1 MKKKLFNKD
10 VIEKSY
16 GKAILIGEHSV
27 VYGYPALATALSKIP
42 LEIVIKSK
50 KKVKSWSDA
59 WKVYICQEKMEL
71 NLDIVSFLM
80 KAFEKALNIC
90 GIEDKLESFE
100 PCLIEI
106 RSQIPLGGGLGG
118 SAAISSAFLKIS
130 QNLTG
135 KALSEE
141 EEVKEINRIDSIF
154 HSGKASGLDAAAIKS
169 GGLVYFQKNQ
179 ESKKLSLGKKLW
191 LVLVDSGERS
201 RTADMINQVTKLIKK
216 NPIHTKL
223 QLHSLGK
230 LVEKARNHIEQ
241 GSLSLLGEC
250 LNKAQSHLRQLNLST
265 KKIESIINMLLLN
278 NALGAK
284 ITGGGG
290 GGLVMSIFE
299 NKPEHL
305 IKLLREYRVFI
316 LPLEV

>member
-1 MKKKLFNKD
+1 MKKKLFYKD
-10 VIEKSY
+10 ILEKSY

-42 LEIVIKSK
+42 LEIKIKSNEP
-50 KKVKSWSDA
+50 VRSWTEA
-59 WKVYICQEKMEL
+59 WHVYICEEKMPL
-71 NLDIVSFLM
+71 NSDGISSLN

-90 GIEDKLESFE
+90 GFEDKLASYA
-100 PCLIEI
+100 PGRIEI
-106 RSQIPLGGGLGG
+106 KSQIPLGGGLGG
-118 SAAISSAFLKIS
+118 SAAISYAFLKIA
-130 QNLTG
+130 QKVTG
-135 KALSEE
+135 KVLCEE
-141 EEVKEINRIDSIF
+141 DEVKEINSIDSIF

-169 GGLVYFQKNQ
+169 GGLVYFQKDKK
-179 ESKKLSLGKKLW
+179 SKKISLGKKLW

-223 QLHSLGK
+223 QLQSLGK
-230 LVEKARNHIEQ
+230 LVEKAKNHIEQ

-265 KKIESIINMLLLN
+265 KKVENIIHTLLLN